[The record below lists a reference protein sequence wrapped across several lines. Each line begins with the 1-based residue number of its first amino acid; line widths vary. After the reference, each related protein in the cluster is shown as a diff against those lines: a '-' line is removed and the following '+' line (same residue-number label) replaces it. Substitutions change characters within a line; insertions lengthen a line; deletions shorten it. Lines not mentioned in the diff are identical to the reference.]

1 MSKKTF
7 YAFGISFILLIVVI
21 VLNRMSFDNMKEY
34 NNAVNHTRN
43 VITLFE
49 RLSNHFKSAEIYSPS
64 YDSIP
69 ENNFYKL
76 YKNEGLQIN
85 GELAQLKEL
94 LKDNKEQT
102 RLVDSLSTMISG
114 QIYTLLQKN
123 IAEIIQS
130 GEAWRLNYLFAI
142 HEIINRGVA
151 HENELLVSR
160 NENLKDSMRTNN
172 IISVVFALLAVTI
185 IISTFISTLFLSQK
199 RLWLEGFLE
208 SVLNT
213 SQNGIVNYKAVR
225 KEGKI
230 TDFSLA
236 FANKAIETLIGINA
250 GKVMGNNIKAFRS
263 SVKDIDLFERYAAV
277 VESGQSSVFEA
288 YFDGG
293 PDQRW
298 LLVSLVKMG
307 DGLTASF
314 QDITQ
319 LKKYEEELKDNIT
332 QLERSNKELEQYAYV
347 ASHDL
352 QEPLRKI
359 RAFGSYLQ
367 DTQSQHLDEKGKI
380 QLDKIMRSAERM
392 SVLIRDILSF
402 SSMRK
407 DDLYEDT
414 DLNKILEGVHSDF
427 DLTISQ
433 TGASIE
439 HGKLPIIEAIPLQ
452 MTQLFYNLVNNS
464 FKFAREGVA
473 PRITIRC
480 RELDQEKKRQHE
492 LAEDTTYYE
501 IQFRDNGIGFSSEY
515 AEQIFGLFKR
525 LNDRQ
530 AYPGSGIG
538 LALCKKVVE
547 NHKGLIYAEAE
558 ENKGACFYIIIPK
571 IQSMR
576 TEENTEVQERLQS
589 TALSAK

>member
-1 MSKKTF
+1 
-7 YAFGISFILLIVVI
+7 
-21 VLNRMSFDNMKEY
+21 
-34 NNAVNHTRN
+34 
-43 VITLFE
+43 
-49 RLSNHFKSAEIYSPS
+49 
-64 YDSIP
+64 
-69 ENNFYKL
+69 
-76 YKNEGLQIN
+76 
-85 GELAQLKEL
+85 
-94 LKDNKEQT
+94 
-102 RLVDSLSTMISG
+102 MISG
-114 QIYTLLQKN
+114 QIYTLLQKT

-130 GEAWRLNYLFAI
+130 GEAWRLDYLFDI

-160 NENLKDSMRTNN
+160 NAKLKDSMRANN
-172 IISVVFALLAVTI
+172 IVSVVFALLAVTI

-213 SQNGIVNYKAVR
+213 SQNGIVNYKALR
-225 KEGKI
+225 KDGVI

-250 GKVMGNNIKAFRS
+250 SKVMGNNIKAFRT
-263 SVKDIDLFERYAAV
+263 SVKDINLFEQYVEV

-288 YFDGG
+288 YFEDGQT
-293 PDQRW
+293 QRW

-367 DTQSQHLDEKGKI
+367 ETQSEHLDEKGKI

-407 DDLYEDT
+407 EDLYEQT
-414 DLNKILEGVHSDF
+414 DLNKILEGVRSDF

-433 TGASIE
+433 TGGSIE
-439 HGKLPIIEAIPLQ
+439 SNTLPIIEAIPLQ

-464 FKFAREGVA
+464 FKFAREGVS
-473 PRITIRC
+473 PQIMITSK
-480 RELDQEKKRQHE
+480 ELNDIEKGARGLPGE
-492 LAEDTTYYE
+492 STYYE
-501 IQFRDNGIGFSSEY
+501 IKFQDNGIGFSSEY
-515 AEQIFGLFKR
+515 SDQIFGLFKR

-538 LALCKKVVE
+538 LALCKKVIE
-547 NHKGLIYAEAE
+547 NHNGLIYAKAE
-558 ENKGACFYIIIPK
+558 ENKGACFYIIVPQNQK
-571 IQSMR
+571 LHKR
-576 TEENTEVQERLQS
+576 EDNEVQDNLQE
-589 TALSAK
+589 TEMFRK

>member
-21 VLNRMSFDNMKEY
+21 FLNRLSFDNMKEY

-49 RLSNHFKSAEIYSPS
+49 RLSNHFKSAEIYSPN

-85 GELAQLKEL
+85 GELAQLSDL
-94 LKDNKEQT
+94 VKDNKDQT

-123 IAEIIQS
+123 IEEIIKT

-142 HEIINRGVA
+142 HEIINRGIS
-151 HENELLVSR
+151 HENDLLTMR
-160 NENLKDSMRTNN
+160 NAKLKDSMRANN
-172 IISVVFALLAVTI
+172 IVSVIFALLAVTI
-185 IISTFISTLFLSQK
+185 IISNFISTFFLSQK

-213 SQNGIVNYKAVR
+213 SQNGIVNYKAIR
-225 KEGKI
+225 KEDVI
-230 TDFSLA
+230 TEFKLA

-250 GKVMGNNIKAFRS
+250 SKVMGNNIKAFRY
-263 SVKDIDLFERYAAV
+263 SVKDIDLFERYVEV

-288 YFDGG
+288 YFEDGLN
-293 PDQRW
+293 QKW

-319 LKKYEEELKDNIT
+319 LKKYEEELKENIH

-367 DTQSQHLDEKGKI
+367 ETQSEHLDEKGKV

-407 DDLYEDT
+407 VDMYEQT
-414 DLNKILEGVHSDF
+414 DLNKILEGVRSDF

-433 TGASIE
+433 KGASINA
-439 HGKLPIIEAIPLQ
+439 HALPVIEAIPLQ

-464 FKFAREGVA
+464 FKFAREGVS
-473 PRITIRC
+473 PQILITCNELNAIKK
-480 RELDQEKKRQHE
+480 RELGLNTE
-492 LAEDTTYYE
+492 TTYFE
-501 IQFRDNGIGFSSEY
+501 IQFSDNGIGFNPEY
-515 AEQIFGLFKR
+515 SEQIFGLFKR

-538 LALCKKVVE
+538 LALCKKVIE
-547 NHKGLIYAEAE
+547 NHNGLIYADAK
-558 ENKGACFYIIIPK
+558 ENKGACFFIIIPQNQK
-571 IQSMR
+571 MHIG
-576 TEENTEVQERLQS
+576 EGLEVQLKFQEPSVSR
-589 TALSAK
+589 K

>member
-49 RLSNHFKSAEIYSPS
+49 RLSNHFKSAEIYSPT

-85 GELAQLKEL
+85 GELSQLKNL
-94 LKDNKEQT
+94 VKDNKEQT

-142 HEIINRGVA
+142 HEIINRGIA
-151 HENELLVSR
+151 HENDLLTMR
-160 NENLKDSMRTNN
+160 NAKLKDSMRANN
-172 IISVVFALLAVTI
+172 IVSVVFALLAVTI

-225 KEGKI
+225 REGVI
-230 TDFSLA
+230 SDFKLA

-250 GKVMGNNIKAFRS
+250 NKVMGNNIKALRT
-263 SVKDIDLFERYAAV
+263 SVKDIDLFEKYVDV

-288 YFDGG
+288 YFEDGNT
-293 PDQRW
+293 QRW
-298 LLVSLVKMG
+298 FLVSLVKMG

-314 QDITQ
+314 QDISQ

-367 DTQSQHLDEKGKI
+367 ETQSENLDTKGKV

-407 DDLYEDT
+407 DDLYEET
-414 DLNKILEGVHSDF
+414 DLNKILDGVRSDF

-433 TGASIE
+433 TGGSIE
-439 HGKLPIIEAIPLQ
+439 SDTLPVIEAIPLQ

-464 FKFAREGVA
+464 FKFARDGIS
-473 PRITIRC
+473 PHIMITC
-480 RELDQEKKRQHE
+480 KELDEIKKRE
-492 LAEDTTYYE
+492 YSLPSETTYYE
-501 IQFRDNGIGFSSEY
+501 IKFRDNGIGFSPEY
-515 AEQIFGLFKR
+515 SEQIFGLFKR

-538 LALCKKVVE
+538 LALCKKVIE
-547 NHKGLIYAEAE
+547 NHNGLIFAEAA
-558 ENKGACFYIIIPK
+558 ENNGACFFIIVP
-571 IQSMR
+571 QNQR
-576 TEENTEVQERLQS
+576 THTGEDTESQLSYQEPSISSR
-589 TALSAK
+589 

>member
-21 VLNRMSFDNMKEY
+21 FLNRLSFDNMKEY

-49 RLSNHFKSAEIYSPS
+49 RLSNHFKSAEIYSPK
-64 YDSIP
+64 YDTIP
-69 ENNFYKL
+69 ENKFNKL
-76 YKNEGLQIN
+76 YKGEGLKIN
-85 GELAQLKEL
+85 SELAALKEL
-94 LKDNKEQT
+94 AKDNPQQI
-102 RLVDSLSTMISG
+102 RLLDSLTTMISG

-123 IAEIIQS
+123 VEEIIES
-130 GEAWRLNYLFAI
+130 GEAWRLNYLFSI
-142 HEIINRGVA
+142 HEIINRGIE
-151 HENELLVSR
+151 HENDLLTMR
-160 NENLKDSMRTNN
+160 NAKLKDSMRANN
-172 IISVVFALLAVTI
+172 IVSVVFALLAVTI

-213 SQNGIVNYKAVR
+213 SQNGIVNYKAIR
-225 KEGKI
+225 KDDEI
-230 TDFSLA
+230 TDFKLA

-250 GKVMGNNIKAFRS
+250 SKVMGNNIKAFRY
-263 SVKDIDLFERYAAV
+263 SVKDIDLFERYVDV

-288 YFDGG
+288 YFEDG
-293 PDQRW
+293 PDQKW

-319 LKKYEEELKDNIT
+319 LKKYEEELKENIH
-332 QLERSNKELEQYAYV
+332 QLERSNNELEQYAYV

-367 DTQSQHLDEKGKI
+367 ETQSEHLDEKGKV

-407 DDLYEDT
+407 VDMYEQT
-414 DLNKILEGVHSDF
+414 DLNKILEGVRSDF

-433 TGASIE
+433 KGATIKA
-439 HGKLPIIEAIPLQ
+439 HALPVIEAIPLQ

-464 FKFAREGVA
+464 FKFARHDVA
-473 PRITIRC
+473 PEIIISC
-480 RELDQEKKRQHE
+480 KELDAIKKKEHGLYSE
-492 LAEDTTYYE
+492 TTYFE
-501 IQFRDNGIGFSSEY
+501 IQFRDNGIGFNPEY
-515 AEQIFGLFKR
+515 SEQIFGLFKR

-538 LALCKKVVE
+538 LALCKKVIE
-547 NHKGLIYAEAE
+547 NHNGLIYADAK
-558 ENKGACFYIIIPK
+558 ENKGACFFIIIPQNQK
-571 IQSMR
+571 IPMGEGS
-576 TEENTEVQERLQS
+576 EVQLKFQEPAVSR
-589 TALSAK
+589 K

>member
-1 MSKKTF
+1 MSKKSF

-49 RLSNHFKSAEIYSPS
+49 RLSNHFKSAEIYSPT

-76 YKNEGLQIN
+76 YKKEGLQTT
-85 GELAQLKEL
+85 GELAKLKEL
-94 LKDNKEQT
+94 VKDNKEQT

-130 GEAWRLNYLFAI
+130 GEAWRLDYLFDI

-160 NENLKDSMRTNN
+160 NEKLKDSMRANN
-172 IISVVFALLAVTI
+172 LVSVIFALLAVTI

-213 SQNGIVNYKAVR
+213 SQNGIVNYKAIR
-225 KEGKI
+225 KDGVI

-236 FANKAIETLIGINA
+236 FANRAIENLIGINA
-250 GKVMGNNIKAFRS
+250 SKVMGNNIKTFPS
-263 SVKDIDLFERYAAV
+263 SQKDMDLFERYVEV

-288 YFDGG
+288 FLDGSTS
-293 PDQRW
+293 QRW

-367 DTQSQHLDEKGKI
+367 ETQSEHLDEKGKV

-407 DDLYEDT
+407 DDLYEET
-414 DLNKILEGVHSDF
+414 DLNKILEGVQSDF

-433 TGASIE
+433 TGGSIE
-439 HGKLPIIEAIPLQ
+439 PGTLPVIEAIPLQ

-464 FKFAREGVA
+464 FKFARENVS
-473 PRITIRC
+473 PHIRISCKELNDIEK
-480 RELDQEKKRQHE
+480 REHGLPGES
-492 LAEDTTYYE
+492 TYYE
-501 IQFRDNGIGFSSEY
+501 IKFQDNGIGFSPEY
-515 AEQIFGLFKR
+515 SEQIFGLFKR

-530 AYPGSGIG
+530 VYPGSGIG

-547 NHKGLIYAEAE
+547 NHNGLIYAEAE
-558 ENKGACFYIIIPK
+558 ENNGSCFYIILPK
-571 IQSMR
+571 IQRMR
-576 TEENTEVQERLQS
+576 ADKKTDVQQSLQKP
-589 TALSAK
+589 ALSAK

>member
-76 YKNEGLQIN
+76 YKKEGLQIN
-85 GELAQLKEL
+85 GELADLKDL
-94 LKDNKEQT
+94 VKDNKEQS

-114 QIYTLLQKN
+114 KIYTLLQKN

-160 NENLKDSMRTNN
+160 NEKLKDSMRANN
-172 IISVVFALLAVTI
+172 IVSVVFALLAVTI

-225 KEGKI
+225 KEGVI
-230 TDFSLA
+230 SDFRLA

-250 GKVMGNNIKAFRS
+250 SRVMGNNIKALRT
-263 SVKDIDLFERYAAV
+263 SVKDIDLFEKYVDV

-288 YFDGG
+288 YFEDGQT
-293 PDQRW
+293 QRW

-367 DTQSQHLDEKGKI
+367 ETQSEKLDEKGKV
-380 QLDKIMRSAERM
+380 QLDKIMLSAERM

-407 DDLYEDT
+407 DDLYEET
-414 DLNKILEGVHSDF
+414 DLNKILDGVRSDF

-433 TGASIE
+433 TGGNIE
-439 HGKLPIIEAIPLQ
+439 SNTLPIIEAIPLQ

-464 FKFAREGVA
+464 FKFAREGVS
-473 PRITIRC
+473 PQIMITSK
-480 RELDQEKKRQHE
+480 ELNDIEKGAHGLPGE
-492 LAEDTTYYE
+492 STYYE
-501 IQFRDNGIGFSSEY
+501 IKFQDNGIGFSSEY
-515 AEQIFGLFKR
+515 SDQIFGLFKR
-525 LNDRQ
+525 LNDSQ

-538 LALCKKVVE
+538 LALCKKVIE
-547 NHKGLIYAEAE
+547 NHNGLIYAKAE
-558 ENKGACFYIIIPK
+558 ENKGACFYIIVPQNQK
-571 IQSMR
+571 
-576 TEENTEVQERLQS
+576 LH
-589 TALSAK
+589 

>member
-7 YAFGISFILLIVVI
+7 YAFGVSFILLIVVI

-76 YKNEGLQIN
+76 YKKEGLQIN
-85 GELAQLKEL
+85 GELADLKDL
-94 LKDNKEQT
+94 VKDNKEQS

-160 NENLKDSMRTNN
+160 NAKLKDSMRANN
-172 IISVVFALLAVTI
+172 IVSVVFALLAVTI

-213 SQNGIVNYKAVR
+213 SQNGIVNYKATR
-225 KEGKI
+225 KEGVI
-230 TDFSLA
+230 TDFKLA

-250 GKVMGNNIKAFRS
+250 SMVMGNNIKAFRT
-263 SVKDIDLFERYAAV
+263 SVKDIDLFERYVDV

-288 YFDGG
+288 YFEDGTT
-293 PDQRW
+293 QRW

-314 QDITQ
+314 QDISQ

-367 DTQSQHLDEKGKI
+367 ETQSEKLDEKGKV

-407 DDLYEDT
+407 DDLYEET
-414 DLNKILEGVHSDF
+414 DLNKILDGVRSDF

-433 TGASIE
+433 TGGNIE
-439 HGKLPIIEAIPLQ
+439 AETLPVIEAIPLQ

-464 FKFAREGVA
+464 FKFAREGVS
-473 PRITIRC
+473 PQIMITCKEIGA
-480 RELDQEKKRQHE
+480 LKKRE
-492 LAEDTTYYE
+492 YDLPGEATYYE
-501 IQFRDNGIGFSSEY
+501 IIFRDNGIGFSPEY
-515 AEQIFGLFKR
+515 SEQIFGLFKR

-538 LALCKKVVE
+538 LALCKKVIE
-547 NHKGLIYAEAE
+547 NHNGLIFAEAA
-558 ENKGACFYIIIPK
+558 ENNGACFHIILPQNQK
-571 IQSMR
+571 MHNG
-576 TEENTEVQERLQS
+576 EGTEVQHNLQETS
-589 TALSAK
+589 ISLK

>member
-1 MSKKTF
+1 MSKKSF

-21 VLNRMSFDNMKEY
+21 ILNRISFDKMKEY

-49 RLSNHFKSAEIYSPS
+49 RVSNHFKSAEIYTPS

-69 ENNFYKL
+69 ENNFFKL
-76 YKNEGLQIN
+76 YKHEGLQIN
-85 GELAQLKEL
+85 SELTLLKSL
-94 LKDNKEQT
+94 VKDNKEQT

-114 QIYTLLQKN
+114 QIYTMLQKN

-142 HEIINRGVA
+142 HDIINRGVA
-151 HENELLVSR
+151 SENELLASR
-160 NENLKDSMRTNN
+160 NEKLRDSMRTNN
-172 IISVVFALLAVTI
+172 IISVIFALLAVTI

-213 SQNGIVNYKAVR
+213 SQNGIINYKAYRQNGV
-225 KEGKI
+225 I
-230 TDFSLA
+230 TDFRQE
-236 FANKAIETLIGINA
+236 FANKAIEKLLGSRASTTL
-250 GKVMGNNIKAFRS
+250 GNNIKAFHPS
-263 SVKDIDLFERYAAV
+263 IKDIDLFEKYVEV
-277 VESGQSSVFEA
+277 VETGQSAVFEA
-288 YFDGG
+288 YIKGG
-293 PDQRW
+293 YQQKW
-298 LLVSLVKMG
+298 FMVSLVKMG

-314 QDITQ
+314 QEITQ
-319 LKKYEEELKDNIT
+319 LKKYEEELKDKIS

-367 DTQSQHLDEKGKI
+367 DTQSQHLDEKGKV
-380 QLDKIMRSAERM
+380 QLEKIMRSAERM
-392 SVLIRDILSF
+392 SVLIKDILSF

-407 DDLYEDT
+407 DNLYEFI
-414 DLNKILEGVHSDF
+414 DLNKILEGVRSDF

-433 TGASIE
+433 TEAIL
-439 HGKLPIIEAIPLQ
+439 HTDKLPVVEAIPLQ

-464 FKFAREGVA
+464 FKFARKDVA
-473 PRITIRC
+473 PHININC
-480 RELDQEKKRQHE
+480 QELDGNKKRELELDEQEV
-492 LAEDTTYYE
+492 YYE
-501 IQFRDNGIGFSSEY
+501 IQFRDNGIGFSPEY
-515 AEQIFGLFKR
+515 SEQIFGLFKR

-530 AYPGSGIG
+530 TYPGSGIG

-547 NHKGLIYAEAE
+547 NHNGWIYAEAE
-558 ENKGACFYIIIPK
+558 ENKGACFFIILPQK
-571 IQSMR
+571 QKQPTDQDMEWAPDYQKPAVS
-576 TEENTEVQERLQS
+576 V
-589 TALSAK
+589 K

>member
-21 VLNRMSFDNMKEY
+21 FLNRLSFDNMKEY

-49 RLSNHFKSAEIYSPS
+49 RLSNHFKSAEIYSPN

-85 GELAQLKEL
+85 GELAQLSDL
-94 LKDNKEQT
+94 VKDNKDQT

-123 IAEIIQS
+123 IEEIIKT

-142 HEIINRGVA
+142 HEIINRGIS
-151 HENELLVSR
+151 HENDLLTMR
-160 NENLKDSMRTNN
+160 NAKLKDSMRANN
-172 IISVVFALLAVTI
+172 IVSVIFALLAVTI
-185 IISTFISTLFLSQK
+185 IISNFISTFFLSQK

-213 SQNGIVNYKAVR
+213 SQNGIVNYKAIR
-225 KEGKI
+225 KEDVI
-230 TDFSLA
+230 TEFKLA

-250 GKVMGNNIKAFRS
+250 SKVMGNNIKAFRY
-263 SVKDIDLFERYAAV
+263 SVKDIDLFERYVEV

-288 YFDGG
+288 YFEDGLN
-293 PDQRW
+293 QKW

-319 LKKYEEELKDNIT
+319 LKKYEEELKENIH

-367 DTQSQHLDEKGKI
+367 ETQSEHLDEKGKV

-407 DDLYEDT
+407 VDMYEQT
-414 DLNKILEGVHSDF
+414 DLNKILEGVRSDF

-433 TGASIE
+433 KGASINA
-439 HGKLPIIEAIPLQ
+439 HALPVIEAIPLQ

-464 FKFAREGVA
+464 FKFAREGVS
-473 PRITIRC
+473 PQILITCNELNAIKK
-480 RELDQEKKRQHE
+480 RELGLNTE
-492 LAEDTTYYE
+492 TTYFE
-501 IQFRDNGIGFSSEY
+501 IQFSDNGIGFNPEY
-515 AEQIFGLFKR
+515 SEQIFGLFKR

-538 LALCKKVVE
+538 LALCKKVIE
-547 NHKGLIYAEAE
+547 NHNGLIYADAK
-558 ENKGACFYIIIPK
+558 ENKGACFFIIIPQNQK
-571 IQSMR
+571 MHIG
-576 TEENTEVQERLQS
+576 EGLEVQLKFQEPAVSR
-589 TALSAK
+589 K

>member
-1 MSKKTF
+1 MSKRTF

-21 VLNRMSFDNMKEY
+21 ILNRMSFDNMKEY

-49 RLSNHFKSAEIYSPS
+49 RLSNHFKSAEIYSPT

-76 YKNEGLQIN
+76 YKKEGLQVN
-85 GELAQLKEL
+85 SELREL
-94 LKDNKEQT
+94 QDLVKDNKEQR

-114 QIYTLLQKN
+114 QIYTVLQKN

-130 GEAWRLNYLFAI
+130 GEAWRLDYLFDI

-160 NENLKDSMRTNN
+160 NAKLKDSMRANN
-172 IISVVFALLAVTI
+172 IVSVVFALLAVTI

-213 SQNGIVNYKAVR
+213 SQNGIVNYKALR
-225 KEGKI
+225 KEGVI

-250 GKVMGNNIKAFRS
+250 SKVMGNNIKAFRTS
-263 SVKDIDLFERYAAV
+263 LKDINLFEQYVEV

-288 YFDGG
+288 YFEDGQT
-293 PDQRW
+293 QRW

-367 DTQSQHLDEKGKI
+367 ETQSEHLDEKGKV

-407 DDLYEDT
+407 EDLYEQT
-414 DLNKILEGVHSDF
+414 DLNKILEGVRSDF

-433 TGASIE
+433 TGGSIE
-439 HGKLPIIEAIPLQ
+439 SNRLPIIEAIPLQ

-464 FKFAREGVA
+464 FKFAREGVS
-473 PRITIRC
+473 PQIMITSKKLNDI
-480 RELDQEKKRQHE
+480 EKGAHGLPVE
-492 LAEDTTYYE
+492 STYYE
-501 IQFRDNGIGFSSEY
+501 IKFQDNGIGFSSEY
-515 AEQIFGLFKR
+515 SDQIFGLFKR

-538 LALCKKVVE
+538 LALCKKVIE
-547 NHKGLIYAEAE
+547 NHNGLIYAKAE
-558 ENKGACFYIIIPK
+558 ENKGACFYIIVPQNQK
-571 IQSMR
+571 LHKR
-576 TEENTEVQERLQS
+576 EDNEVQDNLQE
-589 TALSAK
+589 SAIFRK

>member
-1 MSKKTF
+1 MSKKSF

-49 RLSNHFKSAEIYSPS
+49 RLSNHFKSAEIYSPT

-76 YKNEGLQIN
+76 YKKEGLQTT
-85 GELAQLKEL
+85 GELAKLKEL
-94 LKDNKEQT
+94 VKDNKEQT

-130 GEAWRLNYLFAI
+130 GEAWRLDYLFDI

-160 NENLKDSMRTNN
+160 NEKLKDSMRANN
-172 IISVVFALLAVTI
+172 LVSVIFALLAVTI

-213 SQNGIVNYKAVR
+213 SQNGIVNYKAIR
-225 KEGKI
+225 KDGVI

-236 FANKAIETLIGINA
+236 FANRAIENLIGINA
-250 GKVMGNNIKAFRS
+250 SKVMGNNIKTFPS
-263 SVKDIDLFERYAAV
+263 SQKDMDLFERYVEV

-288 YFDGG
+288 FLDGSTS
-293 PDQRW
+293 QRW

-367 DTQSQHLDEKGKI
+367 ETQSEQLDEKGKV

-407 DDLYEDT
+407 DDLYEET
-414 DLNKILEGVHSDF
+414 DLNKILEGVQSDF

-439 HGKLPIIEAIPLQ
+439 SGTLPVIEAIPLQ

-464 FKFAREGVA
+464 FKFARENVSTH
-473 PRITIRC
+473 ITISC
-480 RELDQEKKRQHE
+480 KELNDIEKRKHDLPGE
-492 LAEDTTYYE
+492 SIYYE
-501 IQFRDNGIGFSSEY
+501 IKFRDNGIGFSPEY
-515 AEQIFGLFKR
+515 SEQIFGLFKR

-530 AYPGSGIG
+530 VYPGSGIG
-538 LALCKKVVE
+538 LALCKKVIE
-547 NHKGLIYAEAE
+547 NHNGLIYAEAE
-558 ENKGACFYIIIPK
+558 ENNGACFYIIIPK
-571 IQSMR
+571 IQR
-576 TEENTEVQERLQS
+576 VHTDKRTEVQQSLQKP
-589 TALSAK
+589 ALSAK